1 MAVEDFQNALDV
13 LRRRFSDTTAKPVP
27 EDTNLARAT
36 VESWFR
42 TYRPQV
48 IELFGDVDDVGA
60 IDICMQQ
67 ILSLSLSSKRKS
79 AYKSYIN
86 SAIKIFRDELIP
98 DVKVAEWRQLA
109 TSGFPN
115 ESREIASRLKQL
127 NPELELSY
135 RQVLTDLAD
144 QRRIT
149 YRGTA
154 NELRE
159 IFREVLDQLA
169 PDKQVTSQSWF
180 KAKRAPIKDD
190 REKNRPPTRAEK
202 VKYVM
207 SIRNQGSSVSEVAKT
222 AASQV
227 DERLGELFNAVYGR
241 ASDASHVSKRR
252 DEINRILKYFHAVLF
267 ELLPP
272 VS

>member
-1 MAVEDFQNALDV
+1 MAVEDFQNSLEV
-13 LRRRFSDTTAKPVP
+13 LRKRFSDGNAKPVP
-27 EDTNLARAT
+27 EETNLARAT

-48 IELFGDVDDVGA
+48 IELFGDVDEVGA
-60 IDICMQQ
+60 IDINMQQ
-67 ILSLSLSSKRKS
+67 ILSLSLSPKRKS
-79 AYKSYIN
+79 AFRTNIN
-86 SAIKIFRDELIP
+86 LAIKIFRDELIA

-115 ESREIASRLKQL
+115 ESKEIMARLKQL
-127 NPELELSY
+127 KPELELSY

-169 PDKQVTSQSWF
+169 PDRQVMSQSWF
-180 KAKRAPIKDD
+180 KEKRAAIKDE
-190 REKNRPPTRAEK
+190 REKNRLPTRAEK

-207 SIRNQGSSVSEVAKT
+207 SSRNQDSSVLNVAET
-222 AASQV
+222 AASQI
-227 DERLGELFNAVYGR
+227 DERLGVLFNAIYGR
-241 ASDASHVSKRR
+241 ASDASHLSKQR
-252 DEINRILKYFHAVLF
+252 DEMY
-267 ELLPP
+267 
-272 VS
+272 

>member
-1 MAVEDFQNALDV
+1 MAVEDFQNTLEV
-13 LRRRFSDTTAKPVP
+13 LRRRFSNSAAKAAP
-27 EDTNLARAT
+27 DDKNLARAT

-48 IELFGDVDDVGA
+48 IDLFGDEGEVGA
-60 IDICMQQ
+60 IDICMQD
-67 ILSLSLSSKRKS
+67 ILKLSLGSKRKS
-79 AYKSYIN
+79 AYKPRIN
-86 SAIKIFRDELIP
+86 SAIKIFRDELIA

-115 ESREIASRLKQL
+115 ESKELMARLKDL
-127 NPELELSY
+127 DPGLELSY

-149 YRGTA
+149 YKGTA

-159 IFREVLDQLA
+159 IFREVLDRLA
-169 PDKQVTSQSWF
+169 PDKQVESQSWF
-180 KAKRAPIKDD
+180 KDKRSALKED
-190 REKNRPPTRAEK
+190 RERKRPPTRAEK

-207 SIRNQGSSVSEVAKT
+207 STRNQDSSASEVAEK

-227 DERLGELFNAVYGR
+227 EERLGDLFNAIYSR
-241 ASDASHVSKRR
+241 ASDASHVSKQR
-252 DEINRILKYFHAVLF
+252 DEINRILKYFHALLF
-267 ELLPP
+267 ELLP
-272 VS
+272 SAS